1 MRQALAGAGAFGRAL
16 KDGPSRAPIDNW
28 DRGKAA
34 LKQKNAKAA
43 RRMVYLKH
51 VKEDDGMEELLS
63 IISLNWPSAICILI
77 GFGLVIVE
85 MFVPGFGVPGITGLA
100 LLLVGVV
107 LAANSVLEAI
117 LLAIIIVVLLCLILS
132 LSLRSASKGRLAKT
146 PLVLSDS
153 ATKEEGYSSAEDMS
167 YFLGRQGVAQTP
179 LRPAGMADF
188 DGVRLDVVSDGEFVP
203 KGTKLVITKWRAA
216 ASW

>member
-63 IISLNWPSAICILI
+63 IISLN
-77 GFGLVIVE
+77 
-85 MFVPGFGVPGITGLA
+85 
-100 LLLVGVV
+100 
-107 LAANSVLEAI
+107 
-117 LLAIIIVVLLCLILS
+117 
-132 LSLRSASKGRLAKT
+132 
-146 PLVLSDS
+146 
-153 ATKEEGYSSAEDMS
+153 
-167 YFLGRQGVAQTP
+167 
-179 LRPAGMADF
+179 
-188 DGVRLDVVSDGEFVP
+188 
-203 KGTKLVITKWRAA
+203 
-216 ASW
+216 

>member
-1 MRQALAGAGAFGRAL
+1 M
-16 KDGPSRAPIDNW
+16 
-28 DRGKAA
+28 
-34 LKQKNAKAA
+34 
-43 RRMVYLKH
+43 
-51 VKEDDGMEELLS
+51 
-63 IISLNWPSAICILI
+63 I

-146 PLVLSDS
+146 PLVLLDS

-179 LRPAGMADF
+179 LRPAGVAALAQLRREESVDYLSLMPVYLRAPQAERERAR
-188 DGVRLDVVSDGEFVP
+188 RLG
-203 KGTKLVITKWRAA
+203 GGA
-216 ASW
+216 

>member
-1 MRQALAGAGAFGRAL
+1 M
-16 KDGPSRAPIDNW
+16 
-28 DRGKAA
+28 
-34 LKQKNAKAA
+34 KQKNAKAA
-43 RRMVYLKH
+43 RRMVYLEH

-77 GFGLVIVE
+77 GFGLVI
-85 MFVPGFGVPGITGLA
+85 
-100 LLLVGVV
+100 
-107 LAANSVLEAI
+107 AANSVLEAI

-203 KGTKLVITKWRAA
+203 KGTKLVITKVEGSRIVVSQCAEA
-216 ASW
+216 KA